1 MTTEEIDIIVTAKV
15 EEAVKEFK
23 KLLPSIKKQLSS
35 IKKEFD
41 NIKIK
46 DISAKIDIKSIQS
59 QVKQANKKIKEAFN
73 LGDAGIKIVGL
84 KREISGISNE
94 FKKMKSSR
102 LMLDNMIDMKNYK
115 EKLEKLKSEGRKAI
129 DNSNTPYKKYDKQ
142 SISNFIDNY
151 TGEKPKPQ
159 TLPDNT
165 LNNTSNIASKQEK
178 LSFWDILKQKI
189 KQVKPVI
196 EEFKASLRNGNSSK
210 ELELV
215 KYKISEIEEKLEKV
229 KNGEIK
235 LTTGDIIK
243 AEAELEK
250 LNIKKEK
257 LENNKNEN
265 IFSDMFSKTR
275 KLIPQLNG
283 VSGITIKIKNQI
295 KQIGTKTKQGLG
307 HILKY
312 ARSSCFF
319 A

>member
-73 LGDAGIKIVGL
+73 LGDAEIKIVGL

-102 LMLDNMIDMKNYK
+102 LTLDNMIDMKNYK
-115 EKLEKLKSEGRKAI
+115 EKLKKLKSEGRKVI

-151 TGEKPKPQ
+151 TGEKLKPQ

-165 LNNTSNIASKQEK
+165 SSITSKQEEF
-178 LSFWDILKQKI
+178 SFWDILKQKI

-215 KYKISEIEEKLEKV
+215 KYKISEIEEKLEKA

-257 LENNKNEN
+257 LENNKNGN